1 MAYDEFFAD
10 RLRQTFKDLKVAF
23 TEKKMMGGLIFMV
36 DEKMCVGVDKDK
48 KTGEDR
54 LMARIGQDEYL
65 AALKEQG
72 SREMD
77 FTGTP
82 MKGFVFIG
90 PDGFDSDDDL
100 EYWLRMAIKFNPQAR
115 KTNK

>member
-1 MAYDEFFAD
+1 
-10 RLRQTFKDLKVAF
+10 
-23 TEKKMMGGLIFMV
+23 MV
-36 DEKMCVGVDKDK
+36 DDKMCIGIDKDRK
-48 KTGEDR
+48 SGEDR

-65 AALKEQG
+65 AALKKQG

-90 PDGFDSDDDL
+90 PDGFDSEADL
-100 EYWLRMAIKFNPQAR
+100 AYWLQLAIKFNPLAKKTR
-115 KTNK
+115 K